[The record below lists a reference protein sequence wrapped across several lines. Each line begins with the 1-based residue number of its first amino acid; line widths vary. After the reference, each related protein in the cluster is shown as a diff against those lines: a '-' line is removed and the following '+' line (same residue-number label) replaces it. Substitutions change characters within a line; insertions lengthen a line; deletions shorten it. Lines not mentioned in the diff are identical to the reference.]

1 MVQRR
6 SLAMI
11 IPGIVAVVIV
21 VAVLALRQSVPQV
34 TNTPALA
41 PTPAPAADPQPLPAV
56 SVKSNN
62 PLAWFDSLTASGK
75 TDLAVRAALARLQ
88 AEGPLP
94 LGSSVARDQ
103 LLARLLAL
111 LPTLP
116 PDLANEVA
124 IALVKQPLPR
134 AEMALVLAKLGLITK
149 PEVRVQALRRLLEQ
163 DLPAAELIPLL
174 SDADPRV
181 RAAAAAALRRQAGV
195 APEAAEALAAAAR
208 GEVDP
213 RVRQALT
220 AAPAPKSPTFPEDR
234 HNPVVL
240 PSAAQ
245 RVAAKTIESTWDPKS
260 EGKENVD
267 YRCHSIITIDES
279 GVAHVETKSDDGGS
293 KWHVRYD
300 GWAWKDAAG
309 NVIIDARGQK
319 VHYLEGSDHQ
329 RGWSPD
335 SMTISPDGT
344 TTTIDDRHQSKLGQ
358 SGLPGAG

>member
-1 MVQRR
+1 MMA
-6 SLAMI
+6 LA
-11 IPGIVAVVIV
+11 IV
-21 VAVLALRQSVPQV
+21 VAALALRQPVPQI
-34 TNTPALA
+34 TNTPGLA

-62 PLAWFDSLTASGK
+62 PLAWFDSLTACGK
-75 TDLAVRAALARLQ
+75 TDQAVRAALARLR

-94 LGSSVARDQ
+94 AGSSAVRDQ

-116 PDLANEVA
+116 PDLANEVV

-195 APEAAEALAAAAR
+195 VPAAAEALAAAERREA
-208 GEVDP
+208 DP

-220 AAPAPKSPTFPEDR
+220 AAPAPQPPMFPEDR
-234 HNPVVL
+234 RNPVVL
-240 PSAAQ
+240 PPAAQ

-260 EGKENVD
+260 DGKGNLD
-267 YRCHSIITIDES
+267 YHFHSTITIDES
-279 GVAHVETKSDDGGS
+279 GVAHVETEGEEWGS
-293 KWHVRYD
+293 KWHVRYA

-319 VHYLEGSDHQ
+319 VHYLEGSNH
-329 RGWSPD
+329 RGGWSPD

-344 TTTIDDRHQSKLGQ
+344 TTTIDDRHSSQPGQ